1 MYGQYVRE
9 GEGIDW
15 DRTWQWI
22 EKGDLKGCT
31 EALICSAQEKA
42 LRTNYTRFHI
52 DHTAESPFCRMCG
65 SKGETVADVLS
76 ECGKLAQTEYKVR
89 YDNVAR
95 YIHWQLC
102 GNCGLERANSWYE
115 QKPEGVVESENFNI
129 LWDVTVPCDGN
140 IEARRRDISFIDKER
155 EVVIIDVAIPGD
167 DRVKDKELERLEK
180 YQLLK
185 DEIAKV
191 WRMRKV
197 IVVPVVIGA
206 LGAVSVNF
214 KEYMKR
220 IGVNV
225 RLEVIQKT
233 ALLGTAKILRK
244 VLSL

>member
-1 MYGQYVRE
+1 
-9 GEGIDW
+9 
-15 DRTWQWI
+15 
-22 EKGDLKGCT
+22 
-31 EALICSAQEKA
+31 
-42 LRTNYTRFHI
+42 
-52 DHTAESPFCRMCG
+52 MCG
-65 SKGETVADVLS
+65 SKGETVAHVVS
-76 ECGKLAQTEYKVR
+76 ECGKLTQREYKGR
-89 YDNVAR
+89 QDNVAQ

-102 GNCGLERANSWYE
+102 GKCGLERANSWYE
-115 QKPEGVVESENFNI
+115 QKPEGVVESENFKI
-129 LWDVTVPCDGN
+129 LRDFTVQGN
-140 IEARRRDISFIDKER
+140 RKTKARRPDIVFIDKKER

-167 DRVKDKELERLEK
+167 DRVKDKELEKVEK

-197 IVVPVVIGA
+197 IVIPVVIGA

-220 IGVNV
+220 IGVSV

-233 ALLGTAKILRK
+233 ALLETAKILRK